1 MSVSY
6 GYELMVRFLRVSSC
20 FWRILEAVS
29 LYLCVRYGYLK
40 KNEDSEQHRPKQ
52 LDEPSAF
59 AQLSKN
65 ENGENNEHTSPQQL
79 VLDVAPLNCV
89 PYVGPTNPDDKS
101 VSPEENTDV
110 TETIGP
116 AMIFLPSETTSE
128 DLDSIVACTKHGVAL
143 TGAAATGTMGPIV
156 GLVDIGVLEDS
167 YYFRVSL
174 PGVSPDKKDFSCDIE
189 SDGKVLIKGITTTG
203 EKVVVKNSQVFHMLT
218 QNLCPSGHFTV
229 SFELPGPVDP
239 EKVTSCLANGL
250 LEAVVKK

>member
-1 MSVSY
+1 MSGDSP
-6 GYELMVRFLRVSSC
+6 MASPLR
-20 FWRILEAVS
+20 
-29 LYLCVRYGYLK
+29 
-40 KNEDSEQHRPKQ
+40 
-52 LDEPSAF
+52 
-59 AQLSKN
+59 SKN

-101 VSPEENTDV
+101 VSPEENTDD

-128 DLDSIVACTKHGVAL
+128 DLDSIVACTKYGVAL
-143 TGAAATGTMGPIV
+143 TGAAATGTMGPII

-189 SDGKVLIKGITTTG
+189 SDGKVLIKGLTTTG
-203 EKVVVKNSQVFHMLT
+203 EKLVVKNSQVFHMLT

-250 LEAVVKK
+250 LEAVVKKR

>member
-1 MSVSY
+1 MSKSW
-6 GYELMVRFLRVSSC
+6 LFRFIR
-20 FWRILEAVS
+20 
-29 LYLCVRYGYLK
+29 
-40 KNEDSEQHRPKQ
+40 
-52 LDEPSAF
+52 
-59 AQLSKN
+59 SKN

-101 VSPEENTDV
+101 VSPEENTDD

-143 TGAAATGTMGPIV
+143 TGAAATGTMGPII

-189 SDGKVLIKGITTTG
+189 SDGKVLIKGLTTTG
-203 EKVVVKNSQVFHMLT
+203 EKLVVKNSQVFHMLT

-250 LEAVVKK
+250 LEAVVKKR

>member
-1 MSVSY
+1 MSGDSP
-6 GYELMVRFLRVSSC
+6 MASPLR
-20 FWRILEAVS
+20 
-29 LYLCVRYGYLK
+29 
-40 KNEDSEQHRPKQ
+40 
-52 LDEPSAF
+52 
-59 AQLSKN
+59 SKN

-89 PYVGPTNPDDKS
+89 PYVGPTNPNDKS
-101 VSPEENTDV
+101 VSPEENTDD

-143 TGAAATGTMGPIV
+143 TGAAATGTMGPII

-189 SDGKVLIKGITTTG
+189 SDGKVLIKGLTTTG
-203 EKVVVKNSQVFHMLT
+203 EKLVVKNSQVFHMLT

-250 LEAVVKK
+250 LEAVVKKR